1 MRSQPVEISLPI
13 ASLRQELE
21 GAEARVMMALAID
34 NTAKAERE
42 DGHMR
47 ARVRELSDR
56 IRSAEAR

>member
-42 DGHMR
+42 AGPWR
-47 ARVRELSDR
+47 ARVRELRER